1 MDEKKTTKTKTEY
14 KIDRTCF
21 TEFLLSSGA
30 LIFGDFTLK
39 SGRRS
44 PYMINTGNFN
54 TGPKLARL
62 GCFYAKAIH
71 EKCELGLLPADIDV
85 IFGAAYKGIPLA
97 AAAAVAFSAA
107 FGKEIGYC
115 FNRKEEK
122 DHGEGSRL
130 IGRLPGPGENVL
142 VIDDV
147 MTAGTALRGTV
158 SLLRAEAPEA
168 KIIGCVLAVD
178 RAERGKD
185 KLSAV
190 AEAQYEYG
198 FPVFAIADIYDILI
212 ALREGSLA
220 SSQEIAAIEAY
231 LADYG
236 RV

>member
-1 MDEKKTTKTKTEY
+1 MNEDDNRIKPDY
-14 KIDRTCF
+14 KLDRTVF
-21 TEFLLSSGA
+21 TEFLLDSGA

-44 PYMINTGNFN
+44 PYMINTGRFN

-62 GCFYAKAIH
+62 GCFYAKAIR
-71 EKCELGLLPADIDV
+71 EKCGLGVLPERIDV

-107 FGKEIGYC
+107 FDVEVGYC

-130 IGRLPGPGENVL
+130 VGRVPAPGENVL
-142 VIDDV
+142 IIDDV
-147 MTAGTALRGTV
+147 MTAGTALRETV
-158 SLLRAEAPEA
+158 ALLRAEAPGA
-168 KIIGCVLAVD
+168 VIVGCVLAVD
-178 RAERGKD
+178 RAERGRD
-185 KLSAV
+185 TLSAV

-198 FPVFAIADIYDILI
+198 FPVFAIADIYDILT
-212 ALREGSLA
+212 ALRAGSLA
-220 SSQEIAAIEAY
+220 SPENIRAIEAY
-231 LADYG
+231 LASYG